1 MAQIMLNNTALC
13 LYNLSVYISDCAYC
27 IITMGICIRESVY
40 DTTEEDE
47 E

>member
-1 MAQIMLNNTALC
+1 MAQLFNDTAHC

-40 DTTEEDE
+40 DTTHQE
-47 E
+47 